1 MNFGRTLSHPASR
14 WLSMVAIL
22 ALFVLLPLG
31 GSGGQQRLD
40 NQCRNYPVM
49 EKELRTRWG
58 EKPAHHGITNS
69 ERTLIVHFLNK
80 KTGTF
85 TIIQVEAKTNM
96 ACIIASGKDWGFNP
110 SFIGEDT

>member
-1 MNFGRTLSHPASR
+1 
-14 WLSMVAIL
+14 
-22 ALFVLLPLG
+22 
-31 GSGGQQRLD
+31 
-40 NQCRNYPVM
+40 M
-49 EKELRTRWG
+49 EEALRTRWG

-69 ERTLIVHFLNK
+69 ERILIVHFLNIE
-80 KTGTF
+80 TRTF